1 MNLNRIILK
10 NLQTN
15 EEYARKTLPFLKS
28 DYFSESAEKIIF
40 NEINSF
46 ISDYSNLPTYE
57 ALVIQLEEKPLAEA
71 EYNSAIEI
79 LNDIHQTESEKVD
92 LEWLVDKTE
101 TFCQEKAVYNA
112 VLESITILDGKHKEL
127 SKGAIPKLLQDAL
140 GVSFNT
146 SIGHDYLDDSE
157 SRYDYYHR
165 KEERVKFHLDY
176 FNKITNDGLPKKTL
190 NIILAQP
197 HGGKSL
203 MMCDFAANFQMSGN
217 NVLYI
222 TCEMAEE
229 EIAKRVD
236 ANLLKVTMDDLIL
249 MDKTSYDRKIKYIKS
264 KTVGKMFIKEYPTA
278 SANVNHFRALLNELR
293 LKKNFVP
300 DVVFVDYMNIC
311 ASARVKMSGSVNSY
325 TYIKAIG
332 EELRGLAQEFNV
344 PVVTA
349 TQTTRGGANNSDVD
363 MTDISESFGTAAI
376 ADFMVAIIN
385 TEELQNLNQLMI
397 KQLKNRYRDL
407 SLNKRFVI
415 GVDRKYMKLYDVENS
430 AQDDIVDS
438 GQNENSMEEIYT
450 KSFSKKKSF
459 DGFTV

>member
-1 MNLNRIILK
+1 MK

-15 EEYARKTLPFLKS
+15 DEYARKVLPFLKP
-28 DYFSESAEKIIF
+28 DYFSDSAEKIIF

-46 ISDYSNLPTYE
+46 ITEYSNLPTYE

-71 EYNSAIEI
+71 DYNSSLEI
-79 LNDIHQTESEKVD
+79 LDEIHKTESEKVD
-92 LEWLVDKTE
+92 LDWLVDKTE

-127 SKGAIPKLLQDAL
+127 TKGAIPKVLSDAL
-140 GVSFNT
+140 SISFN
-146 SIGHDYLDDSE
+146 SNIGHSYLDDSE
-157 SRYDYYHR
+157 SRYEYYHR
-165 KEERVKFHLDY
+165 KEERIRFHLEY
-176 FNKITNDGLPKKTL
+176 FNKITNGGLPKKTL
-190 NIILAQP
+190 NMILAQP

-203 MMCDFAANFQMSGN
+203 MMCDFAANFQLNGN

-229 EIAKRVD
+229 EIAKRID
-236 ANLLKVTMDDLIL
+236 ANLLKVTMDDLMS
-249 MDKTSYDRKIKYIKS
+249 MDKNSYDKRINYIKS
-264 KTVGKMFIKEYPTA
+264 KTTGKMFIKEYPTA

-300 DVVFVDYMNIC
+300 DVVFIDYLNIC
-311 ASARVKMSGSVNSY
+311 ASARVKMSGGVNSY

-332 EELRGLAQEFNV
+332 EELRGLAQEFNIPIV
-344 PVVTA
+344 SA

-363 MTDISESFGTAAI
+363 MTDVSESFGIPAI
-376 ADFMVAIIN
+376 SDLLIAIIN

-407 SLNKRFVI
+407 SLDKRFVI
-415 GVDRKYMKLYDVENS
+415 GVDRKHMKLFDVENS
-430 AQDDIVDS
+430 AQQGITDS
-438 GQNENSMEEIYT
+438 GQEESATMEEIYT
-450 KSFSKKKSF
+450 KSFGKKKSF